1 MDSAME
7 SMWVGCFERT
17 SYLVAIFYNAFNI
30 TKIKP
35 QLIPNGSSTLPKV
48 AENSEANAGEDGDID
63 TMDEESA
70 ALDGKWIIIND
81 EGGE

>member
-1 MDSAME
+1 M
-7 SMWVGCFERT
+7 
-17 SYLVAIFYNAFNI
+17 
-30 TKIKP
+30 
-35 QLIPNGSSTLPKV
+35 